1 MEAVPRL
8 RGNGK
13 GAGFP
18 GRHIGHLQGTDRSA
32 AMDGNGYHMA
42 FLARGQGKKKDN
54 EAETLSH
61 RHSVKEKTRQGAN
74 RAGNKDKK
82 KRRTIHHQKTM
93 VQDVLNSVD
102 MTLRMVGF
110 QD

>member
-1 MEAVPRL
+1 MEAVPGI

-82 KRRTIHHQKTM
+82 KR
-93 VQDVLNSVD
+93 
-102 MTLRMVGF
+102 
-110 QD
+110 

>member
-1 MEAVPRL
+1 MVKSRIGLDGMEAVARL
-8 RGNGK
+8 GSDGK
-13 GAGFP
+13 SAGFP

-61 RHSVKEKTRQGAN
+61 RHRVKEDTRQGAN

-82 KRRTIHHQKTM
+82 KGEPFTIRRLWCKM
-93 VQDVLNSVD
+93 
-102 MTLRMVGF
+102 F
-110 QD
+110 